1 MDANTLFSKLD
12 ANSSQ
17 STLWRL
23 KQLFF
28 TQKTNEIKEGIWS
41 RSIGEV
47 TDINIQ
53 NAYIDSL
60 RTELPEAEFISG
72 GAYSDN
78 LWVRMKN
85 VDFVIIKS
93 TPNQFEFFDKNNST
107 PVFKDSDGIT
117 NLMRKFDNA
126 MPEWEAEFRAFCTE
140 NQQKIDKIETK
151 RLSRYDKFCISKEYL
166 KGKIGD
172 FACMHRKLLPYMNA
186 AVLNSLANS
195 GMQCNGTKC
204 SMTNTTIDIGTQ
216 KMNGVVESVVSFDL
230 SAYGTNCSIGLYPAE
245 VLLEIDRRIPQWVD
259 EAKNIAY
266 EFQKQKKIDEINK
279 NTTKILIKNK
289 LREMGCQY
297 RISEYG
303 RDGYSVNQSKIEP
316 TEFVLEVKL
325 QKNRKLVVN
334 IPFNCREKV
343 NNILDALSAHI
354 AAINSVPMKYR
365 IKNQSVG
372 REIWES

>member
-12 ANSSQ
+12 ATSSQ

-28 TQKTNEIKEGIWS
+28 RQKTNEIKEGIWS
-41 RSIGEV
+41 RRIGEV

-151 RLSRYDKFCISKEYL
+151 
-166 KGKIGD
+166 
-172 FACMHRKLLPYMNA
+172 
-186 AVLNSLANS
+186 
-195 GMQCNGTKC
+195 
-204 SMTNTTIDIGTQ
+204 
-216 KMNGVVESVVSFDL
+216 
-230 SAYGTNCSIGLYPAE
+230 
-245 VLLEIDRRIPQWVD
+245 
-259 EAKNIAY
+259 
-266 EFQKQKKIDEINK
+266 
-279 NTTKILIKNK
+279 
-289 LREMGCQY
+289 
-297 RISEYG
+297 
-303 RDGYSVNQSKIEP
+303 
-316 TEFVLEVKL
+316 
-325 QKNRKLVVN
+325 
-334 IPFNCREKV
+334 
-343 NNILDALSAHI
+343 
-354 AAINSVPMKYR
+354 
-365 IKNQSVG
+365 
-372 REIWES
+372 